1 MAEARNASLAQQS
14 AVNVSSL
21 ILDLHRNPPAFD
33 TVVRLSWIDEETES
47 LPPKE
52 GRTSNWTSEETDSFL
67 GVILE
72 HGQAIL
78 KPGNG
83 KAIAMQKKNEW
94 AIVTERFN
102 AINTIAGG
110 EKRSTAVMTQR
121 LKTIK
126 KQITAWKVEEF
137 QDGMMLQSPSHTS
150 SIQLTPNVITLFELM
165 RPEMYAQILLPN
177 RVE

>member
-83 KAIAMQKKNEW
+83 KAIAMQKKMNGLSSLN
-94 AIVTERFN
+94 V
-102 AINTIAGG
+102 
-110 EKRSTAVMTQR
+110 STPSTPSPAVRNVPR
-121 LKTIK
+121 L
-126 KQITAWKVEEF
+126 
-137 QDGMMLQSPSHTS
+137 L
-150 SIQLTPNVITLFELM
+150 
-165 RPEMYAQILLPN
+165 
-177 RVE
+177 